1 MDFKVGDKVVYPN
14 HGVGIIKDVCKR
26 SIAGQHE
33 EFYTLTI
40 ASNNST
46 VMIPVT
52 NVDQVG
58 LRKLCSTRQLK
69 RLYEILEDDFAEP
82 NPDWKD
88 RYKDN
93 VERMKTGS
101 IFEVAGVLKNLY
113 FLSFRKNLSFREKKM
128 FDRARQLVISEI
140 ATVKNTSIDNVETLV
155 EELLTSAYQRL
166 RTGTA

>member
-14 HGVGIIKDVCKR
+14 HGVGIIEDVRKR
-26 SIAGQHE
+26 DIAGQLA
-33 EFYTLTI
+33 EFYTLKI

-52 NVDQVG
+52 NANQVG
-58 LRKLCSTRQLK
+58 LRRLCSSRQLK
-69 RLYEILEDDFAEP
+69 RLCEILQGDFSEP

-101 IFEVAGVLKNLY
+101 IFEVAEVLKNLY
-113 FLSFRKNLSFREKKM
+113 FLSFRKSLSFRERKM
-128 FDRARQLVISEI
+128 FDRARELVISEI
-140 ATVKNTSIDNVETLV
+140 ATVKKSSLSEIELLV
-155 EELLTSAYQRL
+155 EEFLTSAYQRP